1 MYIHVHVLQICGNM
15 YVGAHAH
22 VYIYGG
28 LTLGIIL
35 NSSSTL
41 VIGAGSLNQNQS
53 SLMWLV
59 PLAACPVLP
68 SRVGV
73 TEEPPCPLSI
83 QVGL

>member
-1 MYIHVHVLQICGNM
+1 MYIHVLVLQICGNM
-15 YVGAHAH
+15 YVGAH
-22 VYIYGG
+22 VYTYGG
-28 LTLGIIL
+28 LTLGTIL

-41 VIGAGSLNQNQS
+41 VIGAGSLNQTQS
-53 SLMWLV
+53 SLKWLV

-83 QVGL
+83 QVDL